1 MPKPYS
7 MDLRERAVARL
18 RSGESTRSV
27 AASLSIGVA
36 TAVRWGQRY
45 RSTGSTGSVAPLPMG
60 GSEPSGIVGEDAVWL
75 RERMGSGDGTMRGLA
90 AELKERVTQVD
101 PGTVWLFLRREGL
114 SFKKNRHRQ

>member
-1 MPKPYS
+1 

-45 RSTGSTGSVAPLPMG
+45 RNTGSVAALPMG
-60 GSEPSGIVGEDAVWL
+60 GSQPSGIVGDDVVWL
-75 RERMGSGDGTMRGLA
+75 RERIGSGDCTVRGLA
-90 AELKERVTQVD
+90 AELKARGTKVD

>member
-18 RSGESTRSV
+18 QSGESTRSV

-45 RSTGSTGSVAPLPMG
+45 RSTGSVAPLPMG

-75 RERMGSGDGTMRGLA
+75 RERIRSGDGTVRGLA
-90 AELKERVTQVD
+90 AELKERGTQVD

>member
-7 MDLRERAVARL
+7 MDLRERAIARL

-45 RSTGSTGSVAPLPMG
+45 RSTGSMAPLPMG
-60 GSEPSGIVGEDAVWL
+60 GSEPSGIVGEDAIWL
-75 RERMGSGDGTMRGLA
+75 RERIGSGGMIAARAGPREFTPRSMRGVNFLA
-90 AELKERVTQVD
+90 PPL
-101 PGTVWLFLRREGL
+101 
-114 SFKKNRHRQ
+114 